1 MRSKSIC
8 LVFLFACLFSYGQQN
23 VTWEDLSKIKF
34 TDKYFSEYDDYFMYP
49 TFSNSV
55 KALEGEKITING
67 YFLDVVA
74 KENIYMLSK
83 GPMASCYFCGQ
94 GGPESAIELEFVN
107 EQNFKTDNIVSIT
120 GVLILNKED
129 VEHFNYILKECT
141 GKLLE
146 K

>member
-1 MRSKSIC
+1 MKNKDLYKI
-8 LVFLFACLFSYGQQN
+8 FLFFYSFCFSQQN
-23 VTWEDLSKIKF
+23 VTWQDLSKINF
-34 TDKYFSEYDDYFMYP
+34 TDKYFSEYDDYFMHP
-49 TFSNSV
+49 TFSASV
-55 KALEGEKITING
+55 KALEGKQITIKG

-94 GGPESAIELEFVN
+94 GGPESAIELELIN
-107 EQNFKTDNIVSIT
+107 IQNFKTDNIVSIT
-120 GVLILNKED
+120 GVLKLNKHD

-141 GKLLE
+141 GKLL